1 MITVPLDG
9 RGPAEAGAVEIRGAV
24 EVERTAHGCIP
35 RRLGAVARS
44 QVPDDFMRQTSAENA
59 GIRLAFRSA
68 ASALELEVTATKM
81 VPDAT
86 QPVPPSVYELV
97 VDGAIVQA
105 REGVAGSRYLFS
117 FDEPVARVV
126 PGPRTVVRF
135 GGLGPAE
142 KEFELWLPY
151 TDAVELHAL
160 RADAAILP
168 PEPARGVRWLHHGSS
183 ISHGYRAGSTLG
195 TWPVVAARD
204 AGVELT
210 SLAFSGSAMLDQ
222 LTARTMRDAP
232 ADLISLKIGI
242 NIVNGDVMRLRAFRT
257 AVHGFLDTIRDG
269 HPSVPLLVISP
280 IFCEPVEECA
290 GPTVQD
296 PTRPYEWSIAGGT
309 AADVLAGKLSLRV
322 IRAELEAIVQ
332 ARSATDPAL
341 HYLDGLALYGPADAA
356 SMPLPDNLHPGPDV
370 QRLIG
375 ERFAAGALRA
385 LVGEA
390 AAVAPT
396 RSSRANGS

>member
-1 MITVPLDG
+1 MISVPLDG
-9 RGPAEAGAVEIRGAV
+9 RGPAEIRGAI
-24 EVERTAHGCIP
+24 EVERTANGCLP
-35 RRLGAVARS
+35 RRLGAVARG
-44 QVPDDFMRQTSAENA
+44 QVPDDFMRQTTAESA
-59 GIRLAFRSA
+59 GIRLAFRSV
-68 ASALELEVTATKM
+68 ASVVELEVTATKM
-81 VPDAT
+81 VPGDT
-86 QPVPPSVYELV
+86 SPVPPSAYELV
-97 VDGAIVQA
+97 VDGAVHTRVGIAGGRCVFTFEEPEA
-105 REGVAGSRYLFS
+105 RT
-117 FDEPVARVV
+117 V
-126 PGPRTVVRF
+126 PGSRTVVRF
-135 GGLGPAE
+135 DGLDPGE

-168 PEPARGVRWLHHGSS
+168 PTPAGGLRWLHHGSS
-183 ISHGYRAGSTLG
+183 ISHGYRADSTLG
-195 TWPVVAARD
+195 TWPVVAARS

-210 SLAFSGSAMLDQ
+210 SVAFSGSAMLDQ

-269 HPSVPLLVISP
+269 HPTAPLLVISP
-280 IFCEPVEECA
+280 IFCEPVEDCA

-296 PTRPYEWSIAGGT
+296 PTREYEWSIAGGT
-309 AADVLAGKLSLRV
+309 ASDVTAGKLSLRV
-322 IRAELEAIVQ
+322 IRAELSAIVA
-332 ARSATDPAL
+332 ARAESDPAL
-341 HYLDGLALYGPADAA
+341 HYLDGLTLYGPADAE

-385 LVGEA
+385 LMGA
-390 AAVAPT
+390 AGG
-396 RSSRANGS
+396 RRDH

>member
-1 MITVPLDG
+1 MITLPLDG
-9 RGPAEAGAVEIRGAV
+9 GGPVEIRGAIA
-24 EVERTAHGCIP
+24 VERTAEGCLP

-44 QVPDDFMRQTSAENA
+44 QVPDDFMRQTSAESA

-68 ASALELEVTATKM
+68 ASVLELEVTATRM
-81 VPDAT
+81 VPDDRS
-86 QPVPPSVYELV
+86 PVPSSTYELV
-97 VDGAIVQA
+97 VDGAVVHA
-105 REGVAGSRYLFS
+105 RNGVAGTRYVFS
-117 FDEPVARVV
+117 FEEPAARVV

-135 GGLGPAE
+135 DGLAGGE

-151 TDAVELHAL
+151 TDAVELHEL
-160 RADAAILP
+160 RADAGILP
-168 PEPARGVRWLHHGSS
+168 PAPARGLRWLHHGSS
-183 ISHGYRAGSTLG
+183 ISHGYRADTTLG
-195 TWPVVAARD
+195 TWPVVAAR
-204 AGVELT
+204 AGGVELT

-222 LTARTMRDAP
+222 LTARTMRDAA

-269 HPSVPLLVISP
+269 HPTVPVLVISP

-296 PTRPYEWSIAGGT
+296 PTRSYEWSIAGGT
-309 AADVLAGKLSLRV
+309 AADVRAGKLSLQV
-322 IRAELEAIVQ
+322 IRAELAAIVA
-332 ARSATDPAL
+332 ARAVTDPAL
-341 HYLDGLALYGPADAA
+341 HYLDGLTLYGPADAER
-356 SMPLPDNLHPGPDV
+356 MPLPDNLHPGPDV

-385 LVGEA
+385 LVGQA
-390 AAVAPT
+390 A
-396 RSSRANGS
+396 S